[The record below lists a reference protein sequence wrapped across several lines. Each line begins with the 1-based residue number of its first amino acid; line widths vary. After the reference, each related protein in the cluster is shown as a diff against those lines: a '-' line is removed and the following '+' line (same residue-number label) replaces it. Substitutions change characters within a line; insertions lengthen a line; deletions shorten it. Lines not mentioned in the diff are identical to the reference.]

1 MPATERCPGSPSAWL
16 TGASAGRR
24 RKRLGSGMR
33 LMTRCLAFFTV
44 LLVTVN
50 GSSGFAL
57 NHHAG
62 TPLLYDSQ
70 GRVRTRQS
78 YATSSAS
85 PAANHLDR
93 KISLM
98 RHSVM
103 RVRSPRPCFFT
114 LSWRSSMMK
123 VSANSILRP
132 VLSVRN
138 WRMRW
143 RVTRSWRVS
152 PRSFL
157 KLAKSAYVSPEG
169 SSPEGS
175 TLGREDWVC

>member
-1 MPATERCPGSPSAWL
+1 MPLLRQGVRSE
-16 TGASAGRR
+16 
-24 RKRLGSGMR
+24 MR
-33 LMTRCLAFFTV
+33 LMTRCLAFLTV

-57 NHHAG
+57 NHHTG

-70 GRVRTRQS
+70 GRVSTRQS

-85 PAANHLDR
+85 PPAANHLDR

-103 RVRSPRPCFFT
+103 RVRRPRPCFFT

-132 VLSVRN
+132 VL
-138 WRMRW
+138 
-143 RVTRSWRVS
+143 
-152 PRSFL
+152 
-157 KLAKSAYVSPEG
+157 
-169 SSPEGS
+169 
-175 TLGREDWVC
+175 